1 MNRVLAGDVALRADI
16 RYVGDLLGQSIV
28 RQEGPELLD
37 LVERVRHAARDD
49 SVATARLLESLS
61 TAESIRLVRAF
72 SIFFMLANVA
82 EQVDRGRGFAAR
94 RAKEGGRLRHVLREI
109 TAAAEAGK
117 IDPAE
122 IAIAAGR
129 IDVRPVFTAHPT
141 EAARRSVLTK
151 LRSIAGLLAAQE
163 RDAGVQRRLAELID
177 LLWQT
182 DELRAQR
189 PEPTD
194 EARNAVYYLTDLYTD
209 AAPAVLDE
217 LTNVLGELGRAPDA
231 GQPPLSFGTW
241 IGGDRDGNPAVTPQA
256 TLDVLMLAHEYGL
269 RAAESTVDEL
279 LDELSISDRVTP
291 ISSVLRESIRAD
303 LAALPELNPRHLRVN
318 AAEPYRLKLRAIRA
332 KLANTRQR
340 IIDDGVHAAGRDYRD
355 AEDIRVDLAVM
366 RQSLRAHHGEF
377 IAASALDR
385 FDTLLRV
392 FGLRLATLDVRE
404 HAQAHHQT
412 MGQLFDA
419 LGELHSSY
427 AEYTRAER
435 TELLIRE
442 LEGRRP
448 LAGPTPALDAV
459 GARTLAT
466 FTTIAH
472 AHRRFGPDVIESYIV
487 SMTRGIDDVL
497 AAVVLARESGLVTLG
512 TAGRT
517 THAAIGFVPLL
528 EEVGELCRAGELL
541 DELLQVVPYRAIV
554 TARGNVQ
561 EVMLGYS
568 DSNKDAGITASQ
580 WQIHQAQQELR
591 DVAARH
597 GIRLR
602 LFHGRG
608 GTIGRGGGPTYEA
621 ILAQPPG
628 TLDGAMKLTEQGEV
642 ISDKYAL
649 PVLARE
655 NLELTVA
662 AVLRAVVLDQVPSAT
677 TEAVKG
683 PWREVM
689 NSVSDAAGECYRTL
703 VNDRDLP
710 GYFWSATPTELLG
723 ALNLGSRPAKRP
735 NADTGLA
742 GLRAIPWVFGW
753 TQTRHIVP
761 GWYGVGAGIE
771 AARKAGHAEAL
782 LAMHQDW
789 RFFATF
795 ISNVEMTLAKTD
807 LDIAGHY
814 VTRLVPEH
822 QRHIFDVIRHEH
834 DRTVEQVLWL
844 TGQHTLLERAPEL
857 ARTLDVRSRYLLP
870 LHHVQMDLL
879 ARYRSRHE
887 VSDAVDDDTATGGA
901 LLRALLLSANGIAAG
916 MRNTG

>member
-1 MNRVLAGDVALRADI
+1 M
-16 RYVGDLLGQSIV
+16 
-28 RQEGPELLD
+28 D
-37 LVERVRHAARDD
+37 LVEQVRRLARED
-49 SVATARLLESLS
+49 SVATSRLLERLS
-61 TAESIRLVRAF
+61 TADAIALVRAF

-82 EQVDRGRGFAAR
+82 EQVDRSRGFAAR
-94 RAKEGGRLRHVLREI
+94 RAEEGSRLRHVAAEI
-109 TAAAEAGK
+109 TAAADAGE
-117 IDPAE
+117 IGRAE
-122 IAIAAGR
+122 IAGAANR

-141 EAARRSVLTK
+141 EAARRSVLNK
-151 LRSIAGLLAAQE
+151 LRSIAELLAAPE
-163 RDAGVQRRLAELID
+163 RDVGAQRRLAELID

-182 DELRAQR
+182 DELRAHR

-194 EARNAVYYLTDLYTD
+194 EARNAVYYLTDLYAD

-217 LTNVLGELGRAPDA
+217 LGEVLGELGRAPDA
-231 GQPPLSFGTW
+231 QRPPLSFGTW
-241 IGGDRDGNPAVTPQA
+241 IGGDRDGNPTVTPQT
-256 TLDVLMLAHEYGL
+256 TLDVLLLAHEYGL
-269 RAAESTVDEL
+269 RAAESAVDDL
-279 LDELSISDRVTP
+279 IDELSISDRVTP
-291 ISSVLRESIRAD
+291 ISQALRTSISAD
-303 LAALPELNPRHLRVN
+303 STALPELDPRHLRVN

-332 KLANTRQR
+332 KLGNTRQR
-340 IIDDGVHAAGRDYRD
+340 MIDDGVHVSGRDYRD
-355 AEDIRVDLAVM
+355 AEDIRADLAVM

-385 FDTLLRV
+385 LDTLLGV
-392 FGLRLATLDVRE
+392 FGFHLATLDVRE
-404 HAQAHHQT
+404 HAQAHHQAV
-412 MGQLFDA
+412 GQLFAA
-419 LGELHSSY
+419 LGELDVGY
-427 AEYTRAER
+427 AEYKRVER
-435 TELLIRE
+435 TEILIRE
-442 LEGRRP
+442 LESRRP
-448 LAGPTPALDAV
+448 LSGPRPALDAL
-459 GARTLAT
+459 GTRTFAT
-466 FTTIAH
+466 FTTIAN
-472 AHRRFGPDVIESYIV
+472 AHRRFGPGVIESYII
-487 SMTRGIDDVL
+487 SMTKGIDDVL
-497 AAVVLARESGLVTLG
+497 AAVVLARESGLVTVG
-512 TAGRT
+512 MGAPKGS

-528 EEVGELCRAGELL
+528 EEVSELARAGELL
-541 DELLQVVPYRAIV
+541 DELLRVAPYRAIV
-554 TARGNVQ
+554 AARGNVQ

-608 GTIGRGGGPTYEA
+608 GTVGRGGGPTYEA

-649 PVLARE
+649 PALARE

-662 AVLRAVVLDQVPSAT
+662 AVLRTAVLDQVPSAT

-683 PWREVM
+683 PWCEVM
-689 NSVSDAAGECYRTL
+689 SNVSEAAGEKYRTL
-703 VNDRDLP
+703 IDDPDLP
-710 GYFWSATPTELLG
+710 GYFWSVTPTELLG

-735 NADTGLA
+735 DADTGLA

-761 GWYGVGAGIE
+761 GWYGVGSGIA
-771 AARKAGHAEAL
+771 AAREAGYGDAL
-782 LAMHQDW
+782 RVMHQDW

-814 VTRLVPEH
+814 VERLVPAH
-822 QRHIFDVIRHEH
+822 QRHIFELIRHEH
-834 DRTVEQVLWL
+834 ERTVEQVLWL
-844 TGQHTLLERAPEL
+844 TEQHALLERAPEL

-870 LHHVQMDLL
+870 LHHVQVDLL
-879 ARYRSRHE
+879 ARYRARRGE
-887 VSDAVDDDTATGGA
+887 DDGVARGEGDVATDDA